1 METRL
6 LQTTRWLSKRLGLS
20 VSTIE
25 RLRAQ
30 GSPNLPPHVIVGNSI
45 RYDNHVVEAWLTA
58 RQQAAQEKLTGDNH
72 ARQS

>member
-30 GSPNLPPHVIVGNSI
+30 GSPNLPPHVIVGNSM
-45 RYDNHVVEAWLTA
+45 RYDNHVVEEWLTA
-58 RQQAAQEKLTGDNH
+58 RQQAAKEKLTGDNH
-72 ARQS
+72 AHQS

>member
-30 GSPNLPPHVIVGNSI
+30 GSPNLPPHVVVGNSV
-45 RYDNHVVEAWLTA
+45 RYDNLAVEEWIDA
-58 RQQAAQEKLTGDNH
+58 RLKASASQQGERH
-72 ARQS
+72 ADQK

>member
-1 METRL
+1 METRF

-45 RYDNHVVEAWLTA
+45 RYDNHVVEDWLAA
-58 RQQAAQEKLTGDNH
+58 RQQTPQEKTSGGNH